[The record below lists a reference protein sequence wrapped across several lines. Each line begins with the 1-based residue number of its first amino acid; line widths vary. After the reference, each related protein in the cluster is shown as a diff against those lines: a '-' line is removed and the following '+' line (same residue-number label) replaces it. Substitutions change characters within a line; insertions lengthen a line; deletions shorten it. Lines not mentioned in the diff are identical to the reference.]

1 MNPNPDSPEP
11 NTDPN
16 MVATRS
22 VSSPSRL
29 ADGAAALGIAL
40 TRNQIERMLAFLEL
54 LARWN
59 RTYNLTAVRDPD
71 EQLSRHLLD
80 SLAIRP
86 FLFGGAVLDL
96 GTGAGLP
103 GLPLALCDPDRRYS
117 LLDSS
122 GKKIRFVRHAVMEFG
137 LTQVEAVH
145 SRIESYR
152 PGRKFSTIVTRAVAE
167 IAAIHLLA
175 APLLDRPGR
184 LLIMKG
190 RYPHDELRNPA
201 LSHLDLAVHPLC
213 VPFLEGDRH
222 LIEIRCE

>member
-1 MNPNPDSPEP
+1 MTRNAVFPDLT
-11 NTDPN
+11 TDPN
-16 MVATRS
+16 MVPTLP
-22 VSSPSRL
+22 VSPRARL
-29 ADGAAALGIAL
+29 ADGAAALGILL
-40 TRNQIERMLAFLEL
+40 TPSQIYRMFAFLEL

-71 EQLSRHLLD
+71 EQVPRHLLD
-80 SLAIRP
+80 SLAIRA
-86 FLFGGAVLDL
+86 FLFGDTVLDL

-103 GLPLALCDPDRRYS
+103 GLPLALCDPDRRYC
-117 LLDSS
+117 LLDGS
-122 GKKIRFVRHAVMEFG
+122 GKKIRFVRQAVMEFG

-184 LLIMKG
+184 LLVMKG

-201 LSHLDLAVHPLC
+201 LSDLDLTVHPLC